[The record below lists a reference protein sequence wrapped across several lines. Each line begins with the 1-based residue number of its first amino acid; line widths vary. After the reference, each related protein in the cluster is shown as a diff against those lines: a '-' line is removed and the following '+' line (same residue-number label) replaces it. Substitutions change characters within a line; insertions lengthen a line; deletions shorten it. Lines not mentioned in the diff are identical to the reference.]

1 MEIAEF
7 LMWLGEVALVTAL
20 VIMAFNLLVF
30 WIARRIESRIE
41 ARWADRP
48 SGLARWAEELGDIA
62 QDLEEEK
69 LIALTVEVDGD
80 QFLCYNAQT
89 MAFVCQGRDLE
100 EIRKRFRE
108 RFPSKNAAIYDGDES
123 AVEVLK
129 KQLKEMN
136 ENSSSVGSTS

>member
-1 MEIAEF
+1 METSEILMSIGQV
-7 LMWLGEVALVTAL
+7 LMWISLAVL
-20 VIMAFNLLVF
+20 AFNLLVL
-30 WIARRIESRIE
+30 WWVRRIE
-41 ARWADRP
+41 ARIV
-48 SGLARWAEELGDIA
+48 EELGEIA
-62 QDLEEEK
+62 QDLEAEK

-89 MAFVCQGRDLE
+89 MTFVCQGRNLE

-136 ENSSSVGSTS
+136 ENSSSIRHSS

>member
-1 MEIAEF
+1 METAEF
-7 LMWLGEVALVTAL
+7 LMWLGEVAMVTAL

-41 ARWADRP
+41 ARM
-48 SGLARWAEELGDIA
+48 AEELGDIA
-62 QDLEEEK
+62 QDLEAEK

-80 QFLCYNAQT
+80 QFLCYNAKT
-89 MAFVCQGRDLE
+89 MSFVCQGRNLE

-136 ENSSSVGSTS
+136 ENSSSIRHSS

>member
-7 LMWLGEVALVTAL
+7 LMWLGEVSMVTAL

-30 WIARRIESRIE
+30 WIARRIDARIK
-41 ARWADRP
+41 ARWT
-48 SGLARWAEELGDIA
+48 EELGNIA

-89 MAFVCQGRDLE
+89 MTFVCQGRDLE

-108 RFPSKNAAIYDGDES
+108 RFPSKNAAIYNGDES

-129 KQLKEMN
+129 TQLLELNKEQ
-136 ENSSSVGSTS
+136 SLT

>member
-1 MEIAEF
+1 METAEF

-30 WIARRIESRIE
+30 WIARRIEARIE
-41 ARWADRP
+41 ARM
-48 SGLARWAEELGDIA
+48 AEELGDIA

-89 MAFVCQGRDLE
+89 MSFVCQGRDLA
-100 EIRKRFRE
+100 EIRERFRE
-108 RFPSKNAAIYDGDES
+108 RFPSKSAAIFNGDES
-123 AVEVLK
+123 AVKVLRTQLSELK
-129 KQLKEMN
+129 KEQSL
-136 ENSSSVGSTS
+136 T

>member
-7 LMWLGEVALVTAL
+7 LMWMGEVLMVTAL
-20 VIMAFNLLVF
+20 VIVAFNLLVI
-30 WIARRIESRIE
+30 WIARRIDAGIE
-41 ARWADRP
+41 ARMV
-48 SGLARWAEELGDIA
+48 EELGEIA
-62 QDLEEEK
+62 QELEEEK

-89 MAFVCQGRDLE
+89 MTFVCQGRDLE

-108 RFPSKNAAIYDGDES
+108 RFPSKSAAIYNGDES

-129 KQLKEMN
+129 TQLKELH
-136 ENSSSVGSTS
+136 ENSRSVGSTS

>member
-1 MEIAEF
+1 METAEF
-7 LMWLGEVALVTAL
+7 LMWLGEVAMVTAL

-30 WIARRIESRIE
+30 WIARRIDARIE
-41 ARWADRP
+41 ARM
-48 SGLARWAEELGDIA
+48 AEELTDIA
-62 QDLEEEK
+62 QELEEEK

-108 RFPSKNAAIYDGDES
+108 RYPRKNAAIYDGDES
-123 AVEVLK
+123 AVKTLK
-129 KQLKEMN
+129 QQLKEMN
-136 ENSSSVGSTS
+136 ENSSGVGSAS

>member
-7 LMWLGEVALVTAL
+7 LMWLGEVAMVTAL

-30 WIARRIESRIE
+30 WIARRIEARIE
-41 ARWADRP
+41 ARI
-48 SGLARWAEELGDIA
+48 AEEVSEIA

-69 LIALTVEVDGD
+69 LIALTVEVNGD

-89 MAFVCQGRDLE
+89 MTFVCQGRDLE

-108 RFPSKNAAIYDGDES
+108 RFPSKSAAIYNGDES
-123 AVEVLK
+123 AIKVLK
-129 KQLKEMN
+129 KQLKELN
-136 ENSSSVGSTS
+136 KEQSLT